1 MTRTILFV
9 CVGNAG
15 RSQMAEAI
23 FNKLKPRG
31 FQAISAG
38 TKPAKE
44 VNPLV
49 VQALSE
55 IGIDAS
61 GNRPKSISP
70 DMIAEAERIITM
82 GCEAADFCPAR
93 FLPKVE
99 DWEIEDPKGKSL
111 DGIRSIRDAI
121 RKCVEALL
129 RELES
134 SSA

>member
-1 MTRTILFV
+1 MTRTVLFV

-23 FNKLKPRG
+23 FNKLKSSE

-38 TKPAKE
+38 TRPAKE

-49 VQALSE
+49 IQALSE

-61 GNRPKSISP
+61 KNRPKPISP
-70 DMIAEAERIITM
+70 QMVADAEKIITM
-82 GCEAADFCPAR
+82 GCEAGEFCPAR
-93 FLPKVE
+93 FLPKID
-99 DWEIEDPKGKSL
+99 DWKIEDPVGKSL

-121 RKCVEALL
+121 RERVERLL
-129 RELES
+129 QELQS
-134 SSA
+134 T

>member
-1 MTRTILFV
+1 LTRTVLFV

-23 FNKLKPRG
+23 FNKLKPSG

-38 TKPAKE
+38 TRPARE

-49 VQALSE
+49 IQVLSE

-61 GNRPKSISP
+61 NNRPKPISSQ
-70 DMIAEAERIITM
+70 MIADAEKIITM
-82 GCEAADFCPAR
+82 GCEAAEFCPAR
-93 FLPKVE
+93 FLPKIE
-99 DWEIEDPKGKSL
+99 DWKIEDPMGKSL

-121 RKCVEALL
+121 RERVERLL
-129 RELES
+129 QELES
-134 SSA
+134 T

>member
-1 MTRTILFV
+1 MTRTVLFV

-23 FNKLKPRG
+23 FNKLKPSG
-31 FQAISAG
+31 FQAVSAG

-49 VQALSE
+49 IQALSE

-61 GNRPKSISP
+61 NNRPKPISP
-70 DMIAEAERIITM
+70 QMIADAEKIITM
-82 GCEAADFCPAR
+82 GCEAAEFCPAR
-93 FLPKVE
+93 FLPKIE
-99 DWEIEDPKGKSL
+99 DWKIEDPMGKSL

-121 RKCVEALL
+121 RERVERLL
-129 RELES
+129 QELES
-134 SSA
+134 N